1 MVELQDISRLIEE
14 GNTYLPGQKS
24 GTRSA
29 YYSNPD
35 WSGVRLLD
43 LASGADTGGAFSS
56 HLVRVQKGCE
66 VPDHLHENQWEWN
79 AVLAGQGKMILDG
92 REILF
97 GPGDTFT
104 TPPGVRH
111 TVVADKEDIA
121 LLAVFVPGTM

>member
-43 LASGADTGGAFSS
+43 LASGADTGSAFSS

>member
-14 GNTYLPGQKS
+14 GTAYTRTEKS
-24 GTRSA
+24 GT
-29 YYSNPD
+29 
-35 WSGVRLLD
+35 GQRLQTPTGAVSD
-43 LASGADTGGAFSS
+43 CWISSGADTGGAFSS

-66 VPDHLHENQWEWN
+66 FQIISRESVGVERRPRG
-79 AVLAGQGKMILDG
+79 AGKMILDG
-92 REILF
+92 RILF